1 MSYSSIRQVMLTRA
15 ARDEIENQRQAK
27 RDKQKRERRVQDG
40 ETPERPP
47 LIRTCLC
54 LINATDTAA
63 AAFVPVIAV
72 NADPLL
78 LILTK
83 RAPRRFRGGWSV
95 DNCLVDGLD
104 VGAGGD
110 VFKVWS
116 WARPKCSGSSGPWGH
131 WRRISNSAKCLWD
144 ERWTERGKI
153 KGESGNCGP
162 SGLAG
167 RCLDAHGGTGRFEPL
182 AFVPSNGGGPIA
194 SSCTKSSHSTT
205 DAQMFSSIWGAKR
218 SKN

>member
-83 RAPRRFRGGWSV
+83 RAPRRSRGV
-95 DNCLVDGLD
+95 DQSITALWMVLMSALV
-104 VGAGGD
+104 V
-110 VFKVWS
+110 
-116 WARPKCSGSSGPWGH
+116 
-131 WRRISNSAKCLWD
+131 
-144 ERWTERGKI
+144 
-153 KGESGNCGP
+153 
-162 SGLAG
+162 
-167 RCLDAHGGTGRFEPL
+167 
-182 AFVPSNGGGPIA
+182 
-194 SSCTKSSHSTT
+194 
-205 DAQMFSSIWGAKR
+205 MFSRCEVGRGPNARGAVVHGATDGV
-218 SKN
+218 